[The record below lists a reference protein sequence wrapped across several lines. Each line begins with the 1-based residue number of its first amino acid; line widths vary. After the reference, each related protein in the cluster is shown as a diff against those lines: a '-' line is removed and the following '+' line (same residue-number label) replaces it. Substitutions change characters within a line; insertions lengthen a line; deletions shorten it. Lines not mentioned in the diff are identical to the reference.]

1 MRETA
6 DDLTELQA
14 LLDRSAT
21 AGGRH
26 LSDII
31 SAERRLTARAL
42 CDELQGMCLLVLAT
56 VNSKGH
62 PITGA
67 VDAFL
72 YRGHFHFGSAPDSMR
87 FRHIRASPF
96 VSAAHLPGE
105 HLQVTVHGRAEIIDV
120 NAPEHAEFRQLLLDN
135 YVPQYGP
142 EWEDMLTGGALYA
155 RIDADRMFTFSMPV
169 EGPAERPVEGL
180 AEH

>member
-155 RIDADRMFTFSMPV
+155 RIDADRMFTFAMPV
-169 EGPAERPVEGL
+169 EGPVE
-180 AEH
+180 H